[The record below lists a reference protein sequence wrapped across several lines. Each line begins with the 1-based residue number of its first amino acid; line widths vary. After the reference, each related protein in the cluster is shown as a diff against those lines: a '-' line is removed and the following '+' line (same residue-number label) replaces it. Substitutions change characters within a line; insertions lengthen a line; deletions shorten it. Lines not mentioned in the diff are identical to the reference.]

1 MALQPD
7 FQKGTVAA
15 GLVHEAL
22 VVAAARGFD
31 TGQILQAAGITP
43 QWLASERARVPA
55 RAYAALW
62 AALAD
67 AMDDEFFGMDRHPM
81 RRGSYRLMCHAVL
94 SCQTLGHALQR
105 MLTFLRAVMDD
116 LRGELQVQGDQAR
129 LILHDVAGPPN
140 RMFAYATWLMLV
152 HGLACWL
159 VGRRLPLLQAHFRC
173 AEPADVDDYRTR
185 FCDAA
190 TFSAERTEVIFEAR
204 FLALKVIQSDATVG
218 AFLREAPANLL
229 VKYRNDA
236 SLSAQVRRR
245 LRRLPPTDWPDLPAL
260 ATSLR
265 LSATTLQRKLRDE
278 DLSYQQLKD
287 ELRRDLAVDLLSYTA
302 QPSAEVA
309 TRLGFSEP
317 STFHRAFKKWTGLSP
332 GAFRRG
338 VGRAVDKTRQP
349 D

>member
-1 MALQPD
+1 MQPD

-15 GLVHEAL
+15 GLAHEAL
-22 VVAAARGFD
+22 AVARMRGLDTAA
-31 TGQILQAAGITP
+31 ILQAAGITP

-105 MLTFLRAVMDD
+105 LLTFLRAVMDD
-116 LRGELQVQGDQAR
+116 LRGELQVDGTQVR
-129 LILHDVAGPPN
+129 LVLHDVHGTPN

-159 VGRRLPLLQAHFRC
+159 VGRRLPLLSARFRC
-173 AEPADVDDYRTR
+173 AEPDDVDDYRTR
-185 FCDAA
+185 FCEAA
-190 TFSAERTEVIFEAR
+190 SFNAERTEVVFEAR
-204 FLALKVIQSDATVG
+204 FLDLKVIQSEATVG

-245 LRRLPPTDWPDLPAL
+245 LRRLPPADWPDLAQL
-260 ATSLR
+260 ATALR
-265 LSATTLQRKLRDE
+265 CSSTTLQRKLKDE

-287 ELRRDLAVDLLSYTA
+287 ELRRDLAVDLLTYTA

-309 TRLGFSEP
+309 VRLGFSEP

-338 VGRAVDKTRQP
+338 VAGAVDQRQQA

>member
-1 MALQPD
+1 MQAD
-7 FQKGTVAA
+7 FQKGTVGA

-22 VVAAARGFD
+22 AVARARGLHID
-31 TGQILQAAGITP
+31 SILEAAGITP
-43 QWLASERARVPA
+43 QLLVSRRARVPA

-94 SCQTLGHALQR
+94 GCRTLGHALQR

-116 LRGELQVQGDQAR
+116 LRGELRRDGAQVR
-129 LILHDVAGPPN
+129 LIVHDVPDAPN

-159 VGRRLPLLQAHFRC
+159 VGRRLPLLSAHFRC
-173 AEPADVDDYRTR
+173 GAPAEVDDYRTR
-185 FCDAA
+185 FCAHASFDA
-190 TFSAERTEVIFEAR
+190 EHTEVVFDAR
-204 FLALKVIQSDATVG
+204 LLDLKVIQNEASVG
-218 AFLREAPANLL
+218 VFLREAPANLL
-229 VKYRNDA
+229 VRYRNDA

-245 LRRLPPTDWPDLPAL
+245 LRRLAPADWPDLQGL
-260 ATSLR
+260 AAALR
-265 LSATTLQRKLRDE
+265 LSAATLQRRLKDE
-278 DLSYQQLKD
+278 NLSYQQLKD
-287 ELRRDLAVDLLSYTA
+287 ELRRDLAVDLLSYTT
-302 QPSAEVA
+302 QPSAAVA
-309 TRLGFSEP
+309 ARLGFSEP

-332 GAFRRG
+332 GAFRGGPARG
-338 VGRAVDKTRQP
+338 AIGVSPQP